1 MNVTLSTFKESS
13 RGILVCKLTTVKYS
27 MVVSGISERLCLTG
41 KSIVAF
47 TEEKENVRGDS
58 ELSMKVK
65 FRVEVKLE
73 SFIKKKK
80 NQSNELTAKFM

>member
-65 FRVEVKLE
+65 FREVKLE

>member
-65 FRVEVKLE
+65 FREVKLE

-80 NQSNELTAKFM
+80 KIRAMS